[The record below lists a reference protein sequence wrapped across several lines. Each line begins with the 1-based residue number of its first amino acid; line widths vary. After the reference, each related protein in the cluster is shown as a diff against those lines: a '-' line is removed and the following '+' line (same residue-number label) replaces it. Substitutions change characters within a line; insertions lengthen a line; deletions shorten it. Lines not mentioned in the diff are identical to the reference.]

1 MEPLDLLY
9 LGVAV
14 VVAVIVFC
22 FLFVKFGSPEKKGE
36 QIKRI
41 AEQKGTISVGRL
53 VHSKLV
59 FPSSMGEEQRDIYG
73 KPHYQSVYVYT
84 VDGREY
90 KKHYL
95 SYQRP
100 VDEMNFYYR
109 PGKPRDAVS
118 DADFQNIAGV
128 KWRAWAL
135 IPLLIAAVVYWVLKL
150 VF

>member
-14 VVAVIVFC
+14 IVAVIVFC

-36 QIKRI
+36 QIKQI
-41 AEQKGTISVGRL
+41 AEQNGTISVGRL
-53 VHSKLV
+53 VHSELV
-59 FPSSMGEEQRDIYG
+59 LPSSMGERRDIYG
-73 KPHYQSVYVYT
+73 KAHYQSVYVYT
-84 VDGREY
+84 VNGREY
-90 KKHYL
+90 KKRYL

-109 PGKPRDAVS
+109 PGKPRDSVS
-118 DADFQNIAGV
+118 DADFQQVAGV

-135 IPLLIAAVVYWVLKL
+135 ILLLIAAVVYWILKL